1 MKLLVKVQALEG
13 TKVTTHNA
21 VTVTCCIPDIS
32 KDNSLLNPEVNLTKD
47 EAIFEHHPFIKKIGK
62 LVYSFCKRDQAISV
76 MSSKGWLVLDPGVIN
91 GPWTNKRIKDN
102 FNYFLEPTK
111 EDGSANLTVCLL
123 IDYSS
128 QKNLYHAKK
137 LIMHT
142 LLTEKM
148 YVRYHLDPTLTV
160 KLRKIGFFTRHHPD
174 FIHIEAMQLRVHK
187 AMKKTFLRHK
197 GRYDRIIKKF
207 KARPIKCVEDLL

>member
-1 MKLLVKVQALEG
+1 MLFR
-13 TKVTTHNA
+13 
-21 VTVTCCIPDIS
+21 S
-32 KDNSLLNPEVNLTKD
+32 
-47 EAIFEHHPFIKKIGK
+47 
-62 LVYSFCKRDQAISV
+62 
-76 MSSKGWLVLDPGVIN
+76 
-91 GPWTNKRIKDN
+91 IKDN

-111 EDGSANLTVCLL
+111 DNGSTNLTVCLL

-148 YVRYHLDPTLTV
+148 YVRYHSDLLLTV
-160 KLRKIGFFTRHHPD
+160 KSRKIGFFTRHHPD

-187 AMKKTFLRHK
+187 AMKRTFLKHK
-197 GRYDRIIKKF
+197 GRYDRIIEKF
-207 KARPIKCVEDLL
+207 KARPIDCVEDLPQLQLHKHSTNPLQRTNGFFPAINLYAPTEYHALY